1 MNDLIDSDAE
11 ASFDA
16 PASEVQTSAQDV
28 AAVQQEPAVGGSYIR
43 DPETGTLAKQVPA
56 AEQTEQE

>member
-1 MNDLIDSDAE
+1 MNDLIDSGAE

-16 PASEVQTSAQDV
+16 LANEVQTSAQDV

-43 DPETGTLAKQVPA
+43 DPETGKLAKVPA